1 METLQGSKDGPRAAV
16 SLVERDD
23 GRCLVVWNRRYQ
35 GWSLPGGKVEA
46 GETLETAQA
55 RELEEETGMLTS
67 ERELVYDGP
76 TCVETATDRGRH
88 VYLFRVEATGEP
100 REMEPGSPCSW
111 MTREEFLKVSPFAE
125 FYQKAFAA
133 VPMVQDEPLVH
144 AVHASGREV
153 LVITYH
159 DGPTRVDARLIFR
172 TPAEAAECA
181 RVLKRAKKPL
191 EVG

>member
-1 METLQGSKDGPRAAV
+1 MTREQIKDGPMAAV

-23 GRCLVVWNRRYQ
+23 GRCLAVWNQRYR

-46 GETLETAQA
+46 GETLEAAQA

-88 VYLFRVEATGEP
+88 VYLFRVEAAGEP
-100 REMEPGSPCSW
+100 REMEAGSPVQW
-111 MTREEFLKVSPFAE
+111 MTREDFLATSPFAE

-133 VPMVQDEPLVH
+133 VPMVQDKPLIH
-144 AVHASGREV
+144 AVHSSGREV
-153 LVITYH
+153 MIITYH
-159 DGPTRVDARLIFR
+159 DGPTAVNARLLFR
-172 TPAEAAECA
+172 TAAEAAECA

-191 EVG
+191 GGG